1 MQAENLILPTIQ
13 FCFRLDLFEPR
24 AERSRRRQAL
34 RQTALISF
42 RLEQFNLLR
51 YRYLKYSLGLGD

>member
-13 FCFRLDLFEPR
+13 FCFRLDLFDPR

-34 RQTALISF
+34 RQTALISI
-42 RLEQFNLLR
+42 RLEQFNLVL
-51 YRYLKYSLGLGD
+51 